1 MADRFPLIANEGHA
15 QVQELP
21 AGDDLDLTNNNIV
34 GVGTVSATTFV
45 GDGSILTGM
54 GSTENIITNTNA
66 TFLQNVNVSGT
77 VTATS
82 YSGSGANLTSLSASN
97 LTGSL
102 PAISAANLTG
112 ISASGTSLVH
122 KAVVGTSNT
131 TTQIIFQNLDYDSV
145 YRIVGKKVEM
155 SNNYYHEFKPYLNG
169 SSSVSNNACDYAYK
183 YYWGGYNNYNNNN
196 QWRIHD
202 GGYYG
207 TSYGD
212 NSEFVFEFHT
222 GTPTW
227 VRGIGH
233 YFDNYQSF
241 CQMWGS
247 LGSNYTP
254 YSNYRISGMRLYNSN
269 GYYYQQGS
277 TFLLYKYNE

>member
-131 TTQIIFQNLDYDSV
+131 TSQIIFQNLDYDSV
-145 YRIVGKKVEM
+145 YRIVG
-155 SNNYYHEFKPYLNG
+155 
-169 SSSVSNNACDYAYK
+169 
-183 YYWGGYNNYNNNN
+183 
-196 QWRIHD
+196 
-202 GGYYG
+202 
-207 TSYGD
+207 
-212 NSEFVFEFHT
+212 
-222 GTPTW
+222 
-227 VRGIGH
+227 
-233 YFDNYQSF
+233 
-241 CQMWGS
+241 
-247 LGSNYTP
+247 
-254 YSNYRISGMRLYNSN
+254 
-269 GYYYQQGS
+269 
-277 TFLLYKYNE
+277 